1 MARRGCTCVPY
12 SPQRSVLA
20 KRWRILGI
28 CWALA
33 SCGRVV
39 EISAV
44 DRPEV
49 PEPELDSDADEAPA
63 EVDAEIDASMELPSL
78 APDANDE
85 PAMNT
90 PIDAAIDARV
100 ADGGPRDAGSRDGA
114 APARDAG
121 TDAML
126 PVCGGARALELCWY
140 LGNAGA
146 SCEQTCSGKGGYDA
160 RATALLGTSAQGGNL
175 GACAQVL
182 AGLGYTGNV
191 TPGFRSDGIGL
202 GCHLWESEGR
212 LDGWWLVSM
221 PDFDPRASIQV
232 ASIACACVR

>member
-1 MARRGCTCVPY
+1 MARAGSARVPY

-49 PEPELDSDADEAPA
+49 PAPELDSDTDEAPA
-63 EVDAEIDASMELPSL
+63 PDDVDAEIDADVDASTELPSL
-78 APDANDE
+78 LPDASDE
-85 PAMNT
+85 PPMNM
-90 PIDAAIDARV
+90 PIDAAIDARA
-100 ADGGPRDAGSRDGA
+100 ADSGPRDAGGRDGA
-114 APARDAG
+114 ARDAG
-121 TDAML
+121 TGAML
-126 PVCGGARALELCWY
+126 PACGGARALELCWY

-160 RATALLGTSAQGGNL
+160 RATALLGTTGQGGNL

-182 AGLGYTGNV
+182 AGLGYTG
-191 TPGFRSDGIGL
+191 R
-202 GCHLWESEGR
+202 
-212 LDGWWLVSM
+212 
-221 PDFDPRASIQV
+221 
-232 ASIACACVR
+232 

>member
-1 MARRGCTCVPY
+1 
-12 SPQRSVLA
+12 
-20 KRWRILGI
+20 
-28 CWALA
+28 LA

-49 PEPELDSDADEAPA
+49 PEPDLDSDADEAPDPDQ
-63 EVDAEIDASMELPSL
+63 VDAEVADASLELPSL
-78 APDANDE
+78 SPDASDDAG

-100 ADGGPRDAGSRDGA
+100 ADGGPRDAGGRDGSA
-114 APARDAG
+114 LARDAG

-160 RATALLGTSAQGGNL
+160 RATALLGTTAQGGNL

-182 AGLGYTGNV
+182 ATLGYTGSV
-191 TPGFRSDGIGL
+191 TSGFRSDGIGL
-202 GCHLWESEGR
+202 GCHLWETDGWW
-212 LDGWWLVSM
+212 DGWWLVSM
-221 PDFDPRASIQV
+221 PDFDPRANIPV